1 MSTQMQNN
9 DFLLDTI
16 NEAIDAGA
24 DAIATQYALQR
35 LNENGSVNIQECATI
50 YLMAKEILTEGNED
64 LIPDNIELPE
74 DDGELDEEGEDL
86 DVSDLEGIVLPTA
99 DGGLM
104 VIENGVLVPY
114 SEEAAA
120 TPAGEAPEAPEAGV
134 DPEELKE
141 SETNVEG
148 SANEGSNVE
157 GSADE
162 GQNELN
168 ENTNAGENQDTQT
181 IEESADLSKHSS
193 VVQSLISQMNFSK
206 GGF

>member
-35 LNENGSVNIQECATI
+35 LNETGSVNIQECATI
-50 YLMAKEILTEGNED
+50 YLMAKEVLTEGNED

-114 SEEAAA
+114 SEEPAA

-141 SETNVEG
+141 SETNVDG
-148 SANEGSNVE
+148 ST
-157 GSADE
+157 DE

-168 ENTNAGENQDTQT
+168 ENTDAGENPDTQT

>member
-35 LNENGSVNIQECATI
+35 LNETGSVNIQECATI

-120 TPAGEAPEAPEAGV
+120 TPAAPEAGV
-134 DPEELKE
+134 APEELKE

-148 SANEGSNVE
+148 ST
-157 GSADE
+157 DE

-168 ENTNAGENQDTQT
+168 ENTDAGENPDTQT

>member
-1 MSTQMQNN
+1 MSKQMQNN

-74 DDGELDEEGEDL
+74 DDDELDEEGEDL

-120 TPAGEAPEAPEAGV
+120 TPAAPEAGV
-134 DPEELKE
+134 NPEELKE

-148 SANEGSNVE
+148 SS
-157 GSADE
+157 DE

-168 ENTNAGENQDTQT
+168 ENTDAGENPDTQT

>member
-35 LNENGSVNIQECATI
+35 LNETGSVNIQECATI
-50 YLMAKEILTEGNED
+50 YLMAKEVLTEGNED

-134 DPEELKE
+134 NPEELKE

-148 SANEGSNVE
+148 STN
-157 GSADE
+157 E

>member
-35 LNENGSVNIQECATI
+35 LNETGSVNIQECATI
-50 YLMAKEILTEGNED
+50 YLMAKEVLTEGNED

-120 TPAGEAPEAPEAGV
+120 TPAGEAPGV

-148 SANEGSNVE
+148 ST
-157 GSADE
+157 DE

-168 ENTNAGENQDTQT
+168 ENTDAGENPDTQT

>member
-35 LNENGSVNIQECATI
+35 LNETGSVNIQECATI
-50 YLMAKEILTEGNED
+50 YLMAKEVLTEGNED

-114 SEEAAA
+114 SEEGAA
-120 TPAGEAPEAPEAGV
+120 TPAAPEAG
-134 DPEELKE
+134 
-141 SETNVEG
+141 SC
-148 SANEGSNVE
+148 
-157 GSADE
+157 
-162 GQNELN
+162 
-168 ENTNAGENQDTQT
+168 ENRD
-181 IEESADLSKHSS
+181 ESAAEKKRGIFEMRVRSRPELW
-193 VVQSLISQMNFSK
+193 QGIL
-206 GGF
+206 

>member
-35 LNENGSVNIQECATI
+35 LNETGSVNIQECATI
-50 YLMAKEILTEGNED
+50 YLMAKEVLTEGNED

-120 TPAGEAPEAPEAGV
+120 TPADA
-134 DPEELKE
+134 LNE
-141 SETNVEG
+141 SETNIEG
-148 SANEGSNVE
+148 ST
-157 GSADE
+157 DE

-168 ENTNAGENQDTQT
+168 ENTDAGENPDTQT

>member
-50 YLMAKEILTEGNED
+50 YLMAKEVLTEGNED

-74 DDGELDEEGEDL
+74 DDGELDGEGEDL

-120 TPAGEAPEAPEAGV
+120 TPAGEAPEAGV
-134 DPEELKE
+134 NPEELKE
-141 SETNVEG
+141 SETNIEG
-148 SANEGSNVE
+148 ST
-157 GSADE
+157 DE

-168 ENTNAGENQDTQT
+168 ENTDAGENPDTQT

>member
-120 TPAGEAPEAPEAGV
+120 PEAGV

-148 SANEGSNVE
+148 SS
-157 GSADE
+157 DE

-168 ENTNAGENQDTQT
+168 ENTDAGENPDTQT

>member
-74 DDGELDEEGEDL
+74 DDGELDDEDL

-114 SEEAAA
+114 SEEEAA
-120 TPAGEAPEAPEAGV
+120 TPADA
-134 DPEELKE
+134 LNE

-148 SANEGSNVE
+148 ST
-157 GSADE
+157 DE

-168 ENTNAGENQDTQT
+168 ENTDAGENPDTQS

>member
-9 DFLLDTI
+9 NFLLDTI
-16 NEAIDAGA
+16 NEAIDVGA

-50 YLMAKEILTEGNED
+50 YLMAKEILTEGTED

-74 DDGELDEEGEDL
+74 DDGGLDEEDEDL

-120 TPAGEAPEAPEAGV
+120 TPAGEPAPKAPEAA
-134 DPEELKE
+134 LNE

-148 SANEGSNVE
+148 SAEEGST
-157 GSADE
+157 DE

-168 ENTNAGENQDTQT
+168 ENTNAGENPDTQT

>member
-16 NEAIDAGA
+16 NEAIDVGA

-50 YLMAKEILTEGNED
+50 YLMAKEILTEGTED

-74 DDGELDEEGEDL
+74 DDGGLDEEDEDL

-104 VIENGVLVPY
+104 VVENGVLVPY

-120 TPAGEAPEAPEAGV
+120 TPAGEPAPEAA
-134 DPEELKE
+134 LNE

-148 SANEGSNVE
+148 SAE
-157 GSADE
+157 E

-168 ENTNAGENQDTQT
+168 ENTNAGENPDTQT

>member
-35 LNENGSVNIQECATI
+35 LNETGSVNIQECATI
-50 YLMAKEILTEGNED
+50 YLMAKEVLTEGNED

-74 DDGELDEEGEDL
+74 DDGEGEDL

-120 TPAGEAPEAPEAGV
+120 TPAGEAPEAGV
-134 DPEELKE
+134 NPEELKE
-141 SETNVEG
+141 SETNIEG
-148 SANEGSNVE
+148 ST
-157 GSADE
+157 DE

-168 ENTNAGENQDTQT
+168 ENTNAGENQDPQT

>member
-35 LNENGSVNIQECATI
+35 LNETGSVNIQECATI

-114 SEEAAA
+114 SEEEAA
-120 TPAGEAPEAPEAGV
+120 TPADA
-134 DPEELKE
+134 LNE
-141 SETNVEG
+141 SETNV
-148 SANEGSNVE
+148 
-157 GSADE
+157 E

-168 ENTNAGENQDTQT
+168 ENTDAGENPDTQT

>member
-35 LNENGSVNIQECATI
+35 LNETGSVNIQECATI
-50 YLMAKEILTEGNED
+50 YLMAKEVLTEGNED

-74 DDGELDEEGEDL
+74 DDGELDEDGEDL

-104 VIENGVLVPY
+104 VVENGVLVPY
-114 SEEAAA
+114 SEEEAA
-120 TPAGEAPEAPEAGV
+120 TPADA
-134 DPEELKE
+134 LNE
-141 SETNVEG
+141 SETNV
-148 SANEGSNVE
+148 
-157 GSADE
+157 E

-168 ENTNAGENQDTQT
+168 ENTDAGENQDTQN

>member
-35 LNENGSVNIQECATI
+35 LNETGSVNIQECATI
-50 YLMAKEILTEGNED
+50 YLMAKEVLTEGNED

-74 DDGELDEEGEDL
+74 DDGELGEDL

-120 TPAGEAPEAPEAGV
+120 TPAGEAPGV
-134 DPEELKE
+134 GPEELKE
-141 SETNVEG
+141 SET
-148 SANEGSNVE
+148 NVE

-168 ENTNAGENQDTQT
+168 ENTDAGENPDTQT

>member
-35 LNENGSVNIQECATI
+35 LNETGSVNIQECATI
-50 YLMAKEILTEGNED
+50 YLMAKEVLTEGNED

-148 SANEGSNVE
+148 ST
-157 GSADE
+157 DE

-168 ENTNAGENQDTQT
+168 ENTNAGENQDAQT

>member
-120 TPAGEAPEAPEAGV
+120 TPAAPEAEAGV

-148 SANEGSNVE
+148 ST
-157 GSADE
+157 DE

-168 ENTNAGENQDTQT
+168 ENTDAGENPDTQT

>member
-35 LNENGSVNIQECATI
+35 LNETGSVNIQECATI
-50 YLMAKEILTEGNED
+50 YLMAKEILTEGTED

-74 DDGELDEEGEDL
+74 DDGELDEEDQDL

-120 TPAGEAPEAPEAGV
+120 TPAGEPAPEAT
-134 DPEELKE
+134 LNE
-141 SETNVEG
+141 SET
-148 SANEGSNVE
+148 NVE

-168 ENTNAGENQDTQT
+168 ENTNAGENPDTQT

>member
-35 LNENGSVNIQECATI
+35 LNETGSVNIQECATI

-120 TPAGEAPEAPEAGV
+120 TPAGEAPEAGV
-134 DPEELKE
+134 NPEELKE

-148 SANEGSNVE
+148 ST
-157 GSADE
+157 DE

>member
-35 LNENGSVNIQECATI
+35 LNETGSVNIQECATI

-74 DDGELDEEGEDL
+74 DDGELDEEDL

-148 SANEGSNVE
+148 STN
-157 GSADE
+157 E

-168 ENTNAGENQDTQT
+168 ENTNAGENPDTQT

>member
-1 MSTQMQNN
+1 MSKQMQNN

-120 TPAGEAPEAPEAGV
+120 TPAGESVPEAA
-134 DPEELKE
+134 LNE
-141 SETNVEG
+141 SETNV
-148 SANEGSNVE
+148 
-157 GSADE
+157 E

-168 ENTNAGENQDTQT
+168 ENTDAGENQDTQT

>member
-35 LNENGSVNIQECATI
+35 LNETGSVNIQECATI
-50 YLMAKEILTEGNED
+50 YLMAKEVLTEGNED

-74 DDGELDEEGEDL
+74 DDGELDEEDL

-114 SEEAAA
+114 SEEEAA
-120 TPAGEAPEAPEAGV
+120 TPAGEAPEAA
-134 DPEELKE
+134 LNE
-141 SETNVEG
+141 SETNSEGAEAHEG
-148 SANEGSNVE
+148 S
-157 GSADE
+157 
-162 GQNELN
+162 ELN
-168 ENTNAGENQDTQT
+168 ENTNTGVQS

>member
-120 TPAGEAPEAPEAGV
+120 TPAGEAPEAGV
-134 DPEELKE
+134 NPEELKE

-148 SANEGSNVE
+148 ST
-157 GSADE
+157 DE

-168 ENTNAGENQDTQT
+168 ENTDAGENPDTQT

>member
-35 LNENGSVNIQECATI
+35 LNETGSVNIQECATI
-50 YLMAKEILTEGNED
+50 YLMAKEVLTEGNED

-104 VIENGVLVPY
+104 VVENGVLVPY

-141 SETNVEG
+141 SETNIEG
-148 SANEGSNVE
+148 ST
-157 GSADE
+157 DE

-168 ENTNAGENQDTQT
+168 ENTDAGENQDTQT

>member
-120 TPAGEAPEAPEAGV
+120 TPATPAAPEAGV

-141 SETNVEG
+141 SETNIEG
-148 SANEGSNVE
+148 STN
-157 GSADE
+157 E

-168 ENTNAGENQDTQT
+168 ENTDAGENPDTQT

>member
-16 NEAIDAGA
+16 NEAIEAGA

-35 LNENGSVNIQECATI
+35 LNETGSVNIQECATI
-50 YLMAKEILTEGNED
+50 YLMAKEVLTEGNED

-148 SANEGSNVE
+148 STN
-157 GSADE
+157 E

-168 ENTNAGENQDTQT
+168 ENTNAGENQDAQT

>member
-1 MSTQMQNN
+1 MSIQMQNN

-120 TPAGEAPEAPEAGV
+120 TPAGEAPEAGV
-134 DPEELKE
+134 NPEELKE

-148 SANEGSNVE
+148 STN
-157 GSADE
+157 E

>member
-35 LNENGSVNIQECATI
+35 LNETGSVNIQECATI
-50 YLMAKEILTEGNED
+50 YLMAKEVLTEGNED

-120 TPAGEAPEAPEAGV
+120 TPAGEAPEA
-134 DPEELKE
+134 ELNE
-141 SETNVEG
+141 SETNSEG
-148 SANEGSNVE
+148 SEIEAGEGS
-157 GSADE
+157 
-162 GQNELN
+162 ELN
-168 ENTNAGENQDTQT
+168 ENTNTDVDSGVQS